1 MAQISFIAPLDQPLG
16 SRRLLD
22 LLREGLTDPRFTCL
36 RIVTAYAKSGPL
48 LRLESSLATW
58 KAAGKRTEA
67 IFGIDQQGTSREALK
82 VAAELCDALYVTR
95 ERGITFHPKIY
106 LFDGAA
112 SARAIIGSNNLTV
125 GGTETNFEC
134 STVID
139 LDLPQDQ
146 PVYAELTAMWN
157 NLLPATCLATV
168 LVNELMLNELISTG
182 TVLSERQLQLRS
194 RMTSAPPVTPK
205 SGLPLKPASPL
216 PAALMTAGPPTAPVK
231 TANIDIAEPAPP
243 QIAPE
248 SVAQQSVSGLAIQI
262 KPHHNGE
269 IFLSKTAV
277 LQNPGFFGWPFTGT
291 TVPKKASNPAYPQRV
306 PDPIVNVDV
315 FGVGPQAKLSLRA
328 YALNTVYYSTKS
340 EIRITA
346 SPLVTEVPDYSV
358 MIMVPGTSEGI
369 DYEIIIHRPD
379 SPEYQA
385 WLDACNQSM
394 PSGGQVPRK
403 FGWF

>member
-1 MAQISFIAPLDQPLG
+1 MVQISFITPLDQPLG

-22 LLREGLTDPRFTCL
+22 LLREGLTDPRFTCM

-48 LRLESSLATW
+48 LRLESSLAMW

-67 IFGIDQQGTSREALK
+67 IFGLDQQGTSREAMT
-82 VAAELCDALYVTR
+82 VAAALCDVLYVTR

-112 SARAIIGSNNLTV
+112 HARAIIGSNNLTV

-146 PVYAELTAMWN
+146 AVYGELTAIWES
-157 NLLPATCLATV
+157 LLPAACPATT
-168 LVNELMLNELISTG
+168 LVNDVMLNELIATG
-182 TVLSERQLQLRS
+182 IVLGERQLQLRS
-194 RMTSAPPVTPK
+194 RMTASPPVTPK
-205 SGLPLKPASPL
+205 SGLILKPASPL
-216 PAALMTAGPPTAPVK
+216 PMALMTTGAPAKPAQVM
-231 TANIDIAEPAPP
+231 PAPLEATP
-243 QIAPE
+243 KL
-248 SVAQQSVSGLAIQI
+248 VVQQSVSGLAIQI

-277 LQNPGFFGWPFTGT
+277 LQNPGFFGWPFTGET
-291 TVPKKASNPAYPQRV
+291 IPKKAGNPAYPQRV

-315 FGVGPQAKLSLRA
+315 FGVGAQAKLSLHA

-358 MIMVPGTSEGI
+358 MVMVPGVAEGI

-385 WLDACNQSM
+385 WLGACNQSM
-394 PSGGQVPRK
+394 PSGGQMPRK